1 MCTSI
6 ALATGDF
13 YFGRNLDLEYS
24 FGEQVAI
31 TPRQYPIVFRKAGE
45 CRRHYAM
52 IGMATVV
59 DGYPLYAEA
68 ANEKGLCIAG
78 LNFPGNAFIL
88 RSSARTRPMSPL
100 SSPLWVLGKCA
111 CVEAR
116 ALLEQTHIMSIPF
129 SEQMPLAPLH
139 WHRRPGKLHR
149 SGMHA
154 RRHARVRQPRG
165 PCSPTNPPF
174 DFQLT
179 NLRQYMGVRSGE
191 PKTASLPG

>member
-6 ALATGDF
+6 ALTTGDF

-24 FGEQVAI
+24 FGEQVAV

-78 LNFPGNAFIL
+78 LNFPQRGQGQCV
-88 RSSARTRPMSPL
+88 PL
-100 SSPLWVLGKCA
+100 
-111 CVEAR
+111 
-116 ALLEQTHIMSIPF
+116 
-129 SEQMPLAPLH
+129 
-139 WHRRPGKLHR
+139 
-149 SGMHA
+149 
-154 RRHARVRQPRG
+154 
-165 PCSPTNPPF
+165 
-174 DFQLT
+174 
-179 NLRQYMGVRSGE
+179 
-191 PKTASLPG
+191 

>member
-6 ALATGDF
+6 ALTTGDF

-24 FGEQVAI
+24 FGEQVAV

-78 LNFPGNAFIL
+78 LNFPGNAFY
-88 RSSARTRPMSPL
+88 SAQLSEDKANVSPFEL
-100 SSPLWVLGKCA
+100 PLWVLGKCA
-111 CVEAR
+111 CVEEAR

-139 WHRRPGKLHR
+139 WHIADRESSIVVECMQG
-149 SGMHA
+149 GM
-154 RRHARVRQPRG
+154 RVYDNPVG
-165 PCSPTNPPF
+165 VLTNNPPF

-179 NLRQYMGVRSGE
+179 NLRQYMGVRRAG
-191 PKTASLPG
+191 K